1 MIRKWGGK
9 MDAINR
15 AMDSVANSINEQTIE
30 RLKREVALLSDEA
43 GTLRQRISDA
53 RDYLVEQREYMEEH
67 AEQLADLLGVIL
79 TKSATVTVT
88 VVHTIELED
97 VRGQLGEDAI
107 TNEVEMADWSFDG
120 YLDDLT
126 VASATYTIDN
136 VEVEFDEN

>member
-1 MIRKWGGK
+1 

-15 AMDSVANSINEQTIE
+15 AMDSVANSMNEQTIE
-30 RLKREVALLSDEA
+30 RLKRDVALLSDEA

-79 TKSATVTVT
+79 TKSGTVTVT

-107 TNEVEMADWSFDG
+107 TNEVEMACWSFDG

-126 VASATYTIDN
+126 VSSATYTIDN